1 MRHVPHLRPG
11 TRYHDTPHLCCRRQ
25 FHFRAALFSPSTRAS
40 SNTVTVQHSI
50 MIRLLDIIFSRSGF
64 GECGAP
70 KLNHHNFFFFSCMLY
85 LCMHAGSISVDF
97 SRNIASEHWRR
108 RAGRMKLT
116 NKQVPSVQFLLNR
129 AAHPQSD
136 HMSNFSINAAGA
148 TGTVHPSSSLSSS
161 SSAAAASAATASQR
175 SRYVLY
181 IMRRRNKLV
190 LVPVSSVTGRSNGQ
204 HGHHSTTTSHI
215 HTLQLSSNR

>member
-148 TGTVHPSSSLSSS
+148 TGTVHPSFFSFFFIFCGCCQCCYRFPTVKICTLHH
-161 SSAAAASAATASQR
+161 AAQKQAR
-175 SRYVLY
+175 SRSGV
-181 IMRRRNKLV
+181 I
-190 LVPVSSVTGRSNGQ
+190 
-204 HGHHSTTTSHI
+204 SHRQI
-215 HTLQLSSNR
+215 